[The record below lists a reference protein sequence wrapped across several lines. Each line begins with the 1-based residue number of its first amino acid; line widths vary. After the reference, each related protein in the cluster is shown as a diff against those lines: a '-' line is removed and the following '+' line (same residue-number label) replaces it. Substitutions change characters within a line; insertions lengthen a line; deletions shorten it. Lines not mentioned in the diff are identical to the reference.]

1 MGLAGR
7 ESGQQNVEEAAAAQ
21 KNTIEETNT
30 RDSGKEFKC

>member
-7 ESGQQNVEEAAAAQ
+7 ESGQQNVEEAAAQ